1 MMQDDDEFEVDDEL
15 DAEAPDDEMEVLK
28 LSNESAL
35 VYASGAVWSP
45 EDSQLVAA
53 HVVTT
58 SHELLTAIRATLAN
72 NSSKSFLTL
81 THPSGR
87 EILQGARRGFIT
99 VTSSLDKAHAA
110 GVTAVLLHPLTG
122 DPKHQPS
129 AECFYVVAVDG
140 EDFAGKFGERLALA
154 IPWPTRPEWAQYLIE
169 AGQEMELVEFLPV
182 AGRGFTAAARI
193 ARDEA
198 AWATVIADGLKHKR
212 III

>member
-1 MMQDDDEFEVDDEL
+1 MYQDFEVLDEEL
-15 DAEAPDDEMEVLK
+15 DEDIEAPDNAIEVLK

-45 EDSQLVAA
+45 ADSQLVAA

-72 NSSKSFLTL
+72 NSNKSFLTL
-81 THPSGR
+81 MHPGGR
-87 EILQGARRGFIT
+87 EILQGAKRGYIT
-99 VTSSLDKAHAA
+99 ITSSLDRAHAA
-110 GVTAVLLHPLTG
+110 GVTAILLHPLTG
-122 DPKHQPS
+122 DPKHHPQ

-140 EDFAGKFGERLALA
+140 EDFAGKFGERLALS

-182 AGRGFTAAARI
+182 AGRGFTTAARVM
-193 ARDEA
+193 RDEE
-198 AWATVIADGLKHKR
+198 AWETVIADGLKYKR
-212 III
+212 ITI